1 MCYSYCIFK
10 NKRYNEEN
18 SNRKA
23 TTNMQKHNEFIE
35 GLLKEKDIFIDDPEA
50 KKQVVADM
58 TKKLEEEIN
67 RAAVESLSE
76 EKAKELAE
84 KIDSPDFTTEKTI
97 EFIKDSGVD
106 IEKITEDTKNRFREF
121 YLKGEEK

>member
-1 MCYSYCIFK
+1 
-10 NKRYNEEN
+10 
-18 SNRKA
+18 
-23 TTNMQKHNEFIE
+23 MQKHNEFIE